1 MITLLA
7 ACGPSSSNG
16 GTANQETAT
25 STPSETVERKF
36 DMAVLQSELV
46 EKGGRVGVGDGVTQP
61 FLSVTGQTL
70 FVKQDAVQVF
80 PHAAPAAAQAEAG
93 LVDPTGFT
101 VGTTSISWAAPPHI
115 YLRENLLVPFVGS
128 NGSVIDPL

>member
-1 MITLLA
+1 MSAFGISLLTLLA

-36 DMAVLQSELV
+36 DMVALTSELV
-46 EKGGRVGVGDGVTQP
+46 EKGGPVGVGDDVTQP
-61 FLSVTGQTL
+61 FLSVSGQTI
-70 FVKQDAVQVF
+70 FMKQETVQVF
-80 PHAAPAAAQAEAG
+80 THTSPAAAQAEAG

-101 VGTTSISWAAPPHI
+101 VGTISISWAAPPHV
-115 YLRENLLVPFVGS
+115 YLRETCWSGM
-128 NGSVIDPL
+128 